1 MMRSMLLPRSRTA
14 AKIALMMLR
23 SIGTTVIERSG
34 RSTRKRRSSF
44 TLPSSSSRSAA
55 RTIVSQP
62 QMTIRQSS
70 AFHAERK
77 YASCDAQQ
85 PKATSLIT
93 SSIVNTTLKISSR
106 LPMSVAV
113 AAGSRGTSIAITR
126 ALAPIVS
133 RMTALNPRVFASRQH
148 IRRTKFVGS
157 LCPLLERLH
166 RVFTDVLVVHRPFSA
181 SHPEPRRPSA
191 PPPLPPAASGF
202 AARTK
207 LPARPWRSRAGPPPV
222 LRRRRRSPPSP
233 SPSPSPPLPPPPSAA
248 AASLA
253 ILSCAAAADSRDAR
267 QTEPRA
273 PPPSAAAAAAALCRF
288 VSRLRRARSAAIAR
302 MSSVVE
308 LRSPPPPPPPPS
320 SAPSPPSNVTPAFG
334 ETRAEGVAV
343 PGPTSGSMS
352 NCGDASAPSAAAAA
366 ARSLRS
372 SDGGGECRSAVGSSR
387 GLRSPAAAAPGS
399 TAGGAAAPAAPVP
412 PPSAP
417 PRLRGRLRWC
427 RRSPS
432 RGGDS
437 ARAGRRS
444 ASSQRCRRACVAA
457 RRRPAA
463 VTRRRAWPPRRA
475 ASSRRC
481 CRGCVAARRR
491 LRRW

>member
-1 MMRSMLLPRSRTA
+1 MANIARKNMMRSMLLPRSRTA

-157 LCPLLERLH
+157 LCPCWSASIA
-166 RVFTDVLVVHRPFSA
+166 FSPTFWSCTAPFSA

-191 PPPLPPAASGF
+191 PPPLPLAASGF

-207 LPARPWRSRAGPPPV
+207 LPC
-222 LRRRRRSPPSP
+222 
-233 SPSPSPPLPPPPSAA
+233 
-248 AASLA
+248 ASMA
-253 ILSCAAAADSRDAR
+253 
-267 QTEPRA
+267 
-273 PPPSAAAAAAALCRF
+273 
-288 VSRLRRARSAAIAR
+288 
-302 MSSVVE
+302 
-308 LRSPPPPPPPPS
+308 
-320 SAPSPPSNVTPAFG
+320 
-334 ETRAEGVAV
+334 
-343 PGPTSGSMS
+343 
-352 NCGDASAPSAAAAA
+352 
-366 ARSLRS
+366 
-372 SDGGGECRSAVGSSR
+372 
-387 GLRSPAAAAPGS
+387 
-399 TAGGAAAPAAPVP
+399 
-412 PPSAP
+412 
-417 PRLRGRLRWC
+417 
-427 RRSPS
+427 
-432 RGGDS
+432 
-437 ARAGRRS
+437 
-444 ASSQRCRRACVAA
+444 
-457 RRRPAA
+457 
-463 VTRRRAWPPRRA
+463 
-475 ASSRRC
+475 
-481 CRGCVAARRR
+481 
-491 LRRW
+491 